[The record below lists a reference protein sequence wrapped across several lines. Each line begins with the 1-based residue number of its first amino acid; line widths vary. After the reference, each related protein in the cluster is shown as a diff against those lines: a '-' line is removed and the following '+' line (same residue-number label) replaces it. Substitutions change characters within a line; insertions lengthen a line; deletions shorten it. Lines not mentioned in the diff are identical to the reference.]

1 MLRTKI
7 DYGIDLGTTNSSIS
21 RMDDGEVKIIK
32 SDESTQTDTTPSC
45 VHFNKKQIMWVGQKA
60 FNLLGDEAL
69 KAFKEYSKT
78 KIMEDHTNTFIEFK
92 RTMGEG
98 HKYKSSNMQ
107 REFTSEELS
116 AEVLKKLKGFVRDEQ
131 LESVV
136 ITVPAMFRQSQLD
149 ATQRAAELA
158 GFNYCEL
165 LQEPI
170 AASLAYGIDTNQ
182 TSGYWVVFDFGG
194 GTFDAALMKVEEGIM
209 KVLDTDGDNHLGGKN
224 IDYSI
229 VDTILL
235 PYLSSQFKI
244 ESILENDF
252 GRNKLRDALKGLAE
266 ECKIVLSN
274 KDTHTFYKE
283 DLGED
288 DDGEEIILELKVNL
302 NQFENVIKPILQR
315 SIDITKKLIERNNLQ
330 VGDISSIIL
339 VGGPTKLQTFK
350 KMLKEQLV
358 NIDYSIDPMTAVA
371 NGAAIFAS
379 TKDIPITL
387 QKRDINKIQLGLK
400 HPTTTV
406 EIEENL
412 GIRIDKDR
420 SKGRIPDRMFVEI
433 QRMDK
438 GWNSGLVEIEDAE
451 IISLDLLKNKTNVFS
466 ITIKD
471 EKGNSLA
478 AEPQNFS
485 IIQGMKIADATL
497 PYHIGINIL
506 DIEKGKKGVYALQ
519 GLEKNKTLPAKG
531 KGIFR
536 TQKEIRPMKKEDEIR
551 IEIFEIKNDNN
562 GSPAYLN
569 EFVSKINITGE
580 DIKNYLPA
588 DSEVELTLE
597 IDSSRRIKFA
607 AFFPY
612 LDQTIDLTLP
622 PNIQKNV
629 DADYLS
635 EQINIAREKV
645 DEIGDPSDIEQN
657 LDEIEEI
664 LENGRGDSNTRTQ
677 VMERLREE
685 LTKIHKI
692 EEDME
697 WPNIDTEL
705 DDVLDRL
712 KMTIQRYG
720 DEKTTQLLPQILKKV
735 ESIKNRKNIK
745 LANELIEQL
754 NILNFTVVDKGAG
767 IALDISIIK
776 GFDEDFEI
784 NQWSNKSR
792 ARQLINQAK
801 EIIFSNTATKENIRP
816 IIDELFK
823 LLPPPE
829 KPIIDK
835 DTKVLRK

>member
-1 MLRTKI
+1 MLRTRI
-7 DYGIDLGTTNSSIS
+7 DYGIDLGTTNSAIS
-21 RMDDGEVKIIK
+21 RMDNGDVKIIK

-45 VHFNKKQIMWVGQKA
+45 VHFNKKQILFVGQKA
-60 FNLLGDEAL
+60 FNLLGDETL

-78 KIMEDHTNTFIEFK
+78 KNMEDGTNTFIEFK

-98 HKYKSSNMQ
+98 HKYKSSNMK

-131 LESVV
+131 LDSIV

-158 GFNYCEL
+158 GFKYCEL

-170 AASLAYGIDTNQ
+170 AASLAYGIDTKQ
-182 TSGYWVVFDFGG
+182 ISAYWVVFDFGG

-224 IDYSI
+224 IDYAL
-229 VDTILL
+229 VDKILL
-235 PYLSSQFKI
+235 PYLTSQFKI

-274 KDTHTFYKE
+274 KDTYTFYKE
-283 DLGED
+283 DLGDD
-288 DDGEEIILELKVNL
+288 DDGEEIILDLKVNL
-302 NQFENVIKPILQR
+302 NQFENVVKPILQR
-315 SIDITKKLIERNNLQ
+315 SIDITKKLIERKKLQ
-330 VGDISSIIL
+330 ISDISSIIL
-339 VGGPTKLQTFK
+339 VGGPTKLQTFQ

-371 NGAAIFAS
+371 SGAAIFAS
-379 TKDIPITL
+379 TKEIPLNL
-387 QKRDINKIQLGLK
+387 QKRDISKIQLGLK
-400 HPTTTV
+400 HPAATV

-412 GIRIDKDR
+412 GIRIEKDKT
-420 SKGRIPDRMFVEI
+420 KGTIPNRIFVER

-438 GWNSGLVEIEDAE
+438 GWTSGLVEIEDAE
-451 IISLDLLKNKTNVFS
+451 IISLDLLPNKTNVFN
-466 ITIKD
+466 ITLKD
-471 EKGNSLA
+471 ENGNILA
-478 AEPQNFS
+478 AEPQEFL
-485 IIQGMKIADATL
+485 IIQGMKPAEATL

-506 DIEKGKKGVYALQ
+506 YLEEGKKGVEALQ

-536 TQKEIRPMKKEDEIR
+536 TQKEIRPMKKEDEIK
-551 IEIFEIKNDNN
+551 IEIFEMRDENN
-562 GSPAYLN
+562 RSPAFLN
-569 EFVSKINITGE
+569 EFLNKIIISGE

-597 IDSSRRIKFA
+597 IDSSRRIKFS

-612 LDQTIDLTLP
+612 LDQTIDL
-622 PNIQKNV
+622 NIAPHIQEDV
-629 DADYLS
+629 AADYLS
-635 EQINIAREKV
+635 EQINIAREKI
-645 DEIGDPSDIEQN
+645 DEIDDPNDIEQN

-664 LENGRGDSNTRTQ
+664 LENGRADSNTRTQ
-677 VMERLREE
+677 VKERLREE
-685 LTKIHKI
+685 LTKIHKL
-692 EEDME
+692 EEEME
-697 WPNIDTEL
+697 WPNVESEL
-705 DDVLDRL
+705 EEVLERL

-720 DEKTTQLLPQILKKV
+720 DEKTIQLLPQILKKV
-735 ESIKNRKNIK
+735 ESIKNQKSIK
-745 LANELIEQL
+745 LAKEIIEQL
-754 NILNFTVVDKGAG
+754 NSLNFTVVDKGAG

-776 GFDEDFEI
+776 GFDEDFEM
-784 NQWSNKSR
+784 NQWSNRNK
-792 ARQLINQAK
+792 AKQLIDQAK
-801 EIIFSNTATKENIRP
+801 ELIFANSATRENLRP